1 MESAK
6 SSAKDK
12 LWGKIQQQQLQ
23 DLRFILSYGNNA
35 PQRNWKGCKK
45 EREKIALWTKSCRT
59 LQQVAKSFQKL
70 QETAKCYQKLPKIAI
85 NKLP

>member
-1 MESAK
+1 MDRSQIQGSSVENAK

-35 PQRNWKGCKK
+35 PQRN
-45 EREKIALWTKSCRT
+45 
-59 LQQVAKSFQKL
+59 
-70 QETAKCYQKLPKIAI
+70 
-85 NKLP
+85 